1 MVNLKST
8 LVISFM
14 GVDGSGKSTLIKK
27 LNERLKKSSLKIKN
41 LHLRPYFFLT
51 DTSTVN
57 SNPHDQKP
65 PSSQLISLIK
75 ILKWF
80 FIYHIFF
87 IMNLNKKNQLI
98 IFDRYAHDL
107 LIDRIRYR
115 HSLSLKL
122 TRKILDYFPEPDL
135 WVFLKAPINILEK
148 RKRELPRKELKS
160 QGKKYIE
167 FAKTRNNVL
176 LLNTRKSINSNVSL
190 IEKRINSINI

>member
-1 MVNLKST
+1 MKKLKKNIIIT
-8 LVISFM
+8 VM

-27 LNERLKKSSLKIKN
+27 IIKKQHNKFEVIKY
-41 LHLRPYFFLT
+41 LHLRPYLFLI
-51 DTSTVN
+51 N
-57 SNPHDQKP
+57 KININKNPHTKTLLHP
-65 PSSQLISLIK
+65 ILSCLKIYIWLIMYKLFY
-75 ILKWF
+75 F
-80 FIYHIFF
+80 FNSF
-87 IMNLNKKNQLI
+87 KRSQLI

-190 IEKRINSINI
+190 IEKRINSISI